1 MAAPEAQEIMTE
13 RVVTLARTGSR
24 RRQKKCPICGRPAVP
39 ETVPFCSR
47 RCADE
52 DLRRWLSGD
61 YRVPTAEA
69 PGPET
74 EGDDR

>member
-1 MAAPEAQEIMTE
+1 MNE
-13 RVVTLARTGSR
+13 RVVILPRGHARRGKR
-24 RRQKKCPICGRPAVP
+24 KCPICGRPALP

-61 YRVPTAEA
+61 YRVPTAER
-69 PGPET
+69 PEKDGEA
-74 EGDDR
+74 EG